1 MTHDHDQDLLPAPA
15 VAEAH
20 EGQLNRGRMPTDAVH
35 VTVNALPTAEEGDQ
49 VNLWLTGS
57 GNEYV
62 DGRTVG
68 AGGSVVFAVPADTL
82 PAAPAKVNVSY
93 HLHRSTHL
101 LGVSE
106 VLHLTVA

>member
-1 MTHDHDQDLLPAPA
+1 MTDDQDLLPAPA
-15 VAEAH
+15 VAEALD
-20 EGQLNRGRMPTDAVH
+20 GKLNRGRMPTDAVH
-35 VTVNALPTAEEGDQ
+35 VTVNALPTAEEGDT
-49 VNLWLTGS
+49 VHLWLTGS
-57 GNEYV
+57 ADEYA

-68 AGGSVVFAVPADTL
+68 PAGTVVFAVPADTL
-82 PAAPAKVNVSY
+82 PSAPAKVNVSY

>member
-1 MTHDHDQDLLPAPA
+1 MTHDQDLLPAPA

-20 EGQLNRGRMPTDAVH
+20 GGRLNRGQMSTDAVH
-35 VTVNALPTAEEGDQ
+35 VTVNAVPTAEAGDT

-57 GNEYV
+57 GEEYV
-62 DGRTVG
+62 DGLTVG
-68 AGGSVVFAVPADTL
+68 DGGSVVFAVPADTL
-82 PAAPAKVNVSY
+82 PAAPAELNVSY
-93 HLHRSTHL
+93 HLHRSSHL